1 MRIFVAGGSGVIGR
15 RLVPLLVAAGHGVGA
30 MTRSPEK
37 ADMLRSLG
45 SVPIVCDVYQPQQL
59 REAMA
64 GFRPDVVVQQLTDL
78 PDSVAELPEYS
89 ARNDQMRREGTQ
101 NMLRAAENSAVSRFL
116 VQSIAWKLPGD
127 RGAAVAEMEELV
139 LKANGIVL
147 RYGQLY
153 GPDTFYETEQPDP
166 PRIHVDEA
174 ARRTVPALDAAQG
187 QVVAIVE

>member
-15 RLVPLLVAAGHGVGA
+15 RLVPLLVAAGHEVGA

-153 GPDTFYETEQPDP
+153 GPDTFYETDQPDP

-174 ARRTVPALDAAQG
+174 ARRTVPALDTAQG